1 MEKYR
6 LYLYVD
12 NEYSNL
18 NEIYDSKIQEH
29 NQVIYDNENP
39 YKDSGFDLY
48 NPEELIMKV
57 NECNKMNLRVKCAM
71 VRLLNDNNEVPCGFY
86 LYPRSSIS
94 KTKFRLANN
103 VGIID
108 SGYRGNLCGMFD
120 VVNSVKEILCPSHL
134 RLLQICSPT
143 LAPFEIVK
151 VQSDAELGTT
161 QRGSGG
167 FGSTGSG
174 V

>member
-12 NEYSNL
+12 SEYKNL

-29 NQVIYDNENP
+29 NQVLYDNEYP
-39 YKDSGFDLY
+39 HKDSGFDLY
-48 NPEELIMKV
+48 NPEELLMKV
-57 NECNKMNLRVKCAM
+57 NEINKMDLRVKCVM
-71 VRLLNDNNEVPCGFY
+71 VRVINDNTEVPCGFY

-120 VVNSVKEILCPSHL
+120 VVNSVKDVLCSSHL

-143 LAPFEIVK
+143 LTPFEIIK
-151 VQSDAELGTT
+151 VESDGELGSTH
-161 QRGSGG
+161 RGTGG

>member
-12 NEYSNL
+12 SEYRDL
-18 NEIYDSKIQEH
+18 NEIYDSKIQDH
-29 NQVIYDNENP
+29 NEVIYDNENP
-39 YKDSGFDLY
+39 HKDSGFDLY

-57 NECNKMNLRVKCAM
+57 NECNKMNLRVKRAM
-71 VRLLNDNNEVPCGFY
+71 VRLLNDNLEVPCGFY

-120 VVNSVKEILCPSHL
+120 VVNSVKEVLCPSHL

-151 VQSDAELGTT
+151 VQSDTELGTT
-161 QRGSGG
+161 HRGSGG